1 MQHRTSAMSS
11 SSIDLLRYILGR
23 STNALARS
31 RMKACAMTT
40 GPADVQFH
48 TVQLGNA
55 QTLSPQDLVLN
66 RSMVVGFAHL
76 VLLVAKQQR

>member
-1 MQHRTSAMSS
+1 
-11 SSIDLLRYILGR
+11 
-23 STNALARS
+23 
-31 RMKACAMTT
+31 MTT